1 MLSATIHDN
10 NYLTFLVVVLHHVV
24 ALALAPSVV
33 MTLVH
38 LMQAMLGVLD
48 VQNCMVVVMMA
59 VLMFLTVA
67 LVHLMIVLTVMV
79 ITLDLC

>member
-38 LMQAMLGVLD
+38 LMQTMLGVLD
-48 VQNCMVVVMMA
+48 VQNCMVVMMA
-59 VLMFLTVA
+59 VLMFPTVA

>member
-48 VQNCMVVVMMA
+48 VQNCMVVMMT

-67 LVHLMIVLTVMV
+67 LVHLMIVLTVVV